1 MTSSFV
7 VIKVIFSQVLVGYVV
22 VFFTPLKSAKNFT
35 RTFIMKF
42 PTATILLIFTYG
54 VGLFGSE
61 DQGWEDSPGNK
72 ILDGTSMADYLDQ
85 NNDTGLFV
93 EFFLPWCGHSRRLRS
108 EFRRAAA
115 ILGGSPMFARVDCST
130 ADGANICQQNEI
142 TYHPTLLFFQRG
154 QAYEYLHRA
163 TADEMVKYCRRM
175 MDQDVKSVDKI
186 IQLVDM
192 LEKEQVVVA
201 AFLQDAQEIGEHFL
215 VTARNL
221 KDQLTFITITNPAI
235 HNILGISSLPSY
247 IILRQQQDAVTWQ
260 ADESVEPE
268 SLIMKFGL
276 WVSDWAVPL
285 VEPLTQDN
293 YYAKL
298 GSGIPAL
305 ILYRDDSTLSDMHQ
319 VALYKTAAYFK
330 EKLNV
335 ATLDGIRYQQLAL
348 KMGIPPR
355 TVPALVF
362 VDVKNESHYVYP
374 SSQTL
379 REDLIFDFV
388 QKVFAHEVSP
398 TLRSAE
404 APMHDEGP
412 VYTLVAKEFRGRVMD
427 PGKDVLVNFRTRWCG
442 FCNLLEPTY
451 RSLAVSMAHVDTLVL
466 YEFDVSNNDPEPYL
480 NLTSYPTI
488 TLFSA
493 HNKTAL
499 TYMGDRSVSAMTE
512 FLQKHVSI
520 KIESLPDGHLV
531 SGEHAER
538 VRSAIDLV
546 RKFLMTVDVSDSVQM
561 KNSIS
566 PILHQSSSS

>member
-1 MTSSFV
+1 M
-7 VIKVIFSQVLVGYVV
+7 
-22 VFFTPLKSAKNFT
+22 
-35 RTFIMKF
+35 RF
-42 PTATILLIFTYG
+42 PTATIVLMFTYG

-61 DQGWEDSPGNK
+61 EQEWQDSPGSK
-72 ILDGTSMADYLDQ
+72 ILDATSMPEYLDKY
-85 NNDTGLFV
+85 NDTGLFV

-115 ILGGSPMFARVDCST
+115 VMGGSPMFARVDCST

-142 TYHPTLLFFQRG
+142 TYHPTLLFFQKG

-175 MDQDVKSVDKI
+175 MDDDVNSVWKI
-186 IQLVDM
+186 VHLVDM
-192 LEKEQVVVA
+192 LEREQVVVA
-201 AFLQDAQEIGEHFL
+201 AFVQDANDIGEHFL

-221 KDQLTFITITNPAI
+221 KDQLSFVYITNVGI
-235 HNILGISSLPSY
+235 HNILGISTLPSY
-247 IILRQQQDAVTWQ
+247 IILRQQQDSVTWQ
-260 ADESVEPE
+260 QEQSSDAE
-268 SLIMKFGL
+268 SLVMKFGL
-276 WVSDWAVPL
+276 WVSEWAVPL
-285 VEPLTQDN
+285 IEPLTQDN
-293 YYAKL
+293 YYSKL

-305 ILYRDDSTLSDMHQ
+305 ILYRDDSARSDKLQ
-319 VALYKTAAYFK
+319 VALYKTAAHFK
-330 EKLNV
+330 GSLNV

-355 TVPALVF
+355 TIPSLVF
-362 VDVKNESHYVYP
+362 VDIKNESHYVFP
-374 SSQTL
+374 RNQPL

-388 QKVFAHEVSP
+388 QRVFAHQVSP
-398 TLRSAE
+398 TLRSAD
-404 APMHDEGP
+404 APLHEDGP

-427 PGKDVLVNFRTRWCG
+427 PAKDVLVNFRTRWCG

-451 RSLAVSMAHVDTLVL
+451 RSLAVSMAHVDSLVL
-466 YEFDVSNNDPEPYL
+466 YEFDVSSNDPEPYL

-499 TYMGDRSVSAMTE
+499 TYMGDRSVSGLTE

-538 VRSAIDLV
+538 VRSAIDL
-546 RKFLMTVDVSDSVQM
+546 M
-561 KNSIS
+561 KNSIT
-566 PILHQSSSS
+566 PILHKPSSS